1 MLPLDKVQKDKI
13 SPWTLKRCLKWN
25 LKSEEWTYHSDSI
38 ASPWRILSRW
48 NPEPSPASNA
58 RFMGEGSSFWISP
71 PDATKRWMA
80 SLIWCRSGV
89 GSTDNFCFISPKIIV
104 QFLLD
109 VNHEM
114 LIPACVHQ
122 HGKNKK
128 SIYFFRSPVL
138 PPFFEWMNR
147 STWTAF
153 PGKENQFRSW
163 DWVLFKPGNANKAF
177 PKQSRKFSREIK
189 KATVNQDS
197 RRCLDFLWHGAS
209 MVPIEKRLFLN
220 E

>member
-1 MLPLDKVQKDKI
+1 MLLLDKVQKDKI

-25 LKSEEWTYHSDSI
+25 LKSEGWTYHSDSI
-38 ASPWRILSRW
+38 ASPCRILSRW

-114 LIPACVHQ
+114 LIPTCVHQ

-128 SIYFFRSPVL
+128 SIHSFRPPVL
-138 PPFFEWMNR
+138 PPFLNGWIVQHEPHALGKKIRFD
-147 STWTAF
+147 
-153 PGKENQFRSW
+153 PGIGFFLSQEMQTKHFQNNPENFLGR
-163 DWVLFKPGNANKAF
+163 L
-177 PKQSRKFSREIK
+177 RKK
-189 KATVNQDS
+189 
-197 RRCLDFLWHGAS
+197 L
-209 MVPIEKRLFLN
+209 
-220 E
+220 